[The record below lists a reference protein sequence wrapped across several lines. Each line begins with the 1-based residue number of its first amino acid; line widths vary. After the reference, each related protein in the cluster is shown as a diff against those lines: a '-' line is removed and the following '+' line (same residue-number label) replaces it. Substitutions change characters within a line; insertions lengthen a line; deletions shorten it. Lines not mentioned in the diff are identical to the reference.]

1 MRLASLLIASALQ
14 LPAAA
19 QGLPDGRALLE
30 REATALQGYS
40 SYEYT
45 EETTSQITMMGA
57 PMSIPMTMQVQVVNP
72 NKSRMEMKAGN
83 ITSAVVISDG
93 DATWTYIPMLNQY
106 SKSSGSETSLDRLG
120 SQIIGDRTQI
130 LSGAT
135 TKGSETLEVDG
146 AHDCWVVESRIAKAD
161 FGGLEIQDAVYV
173 TWIDKQ
179 TGIAMQRT
187 ISAKMQ
193 GGPIPGPLD
202 MQTKTIKRAL
212 KVNEP
217 LPPSLFTFAPPAD
230 AKESDLLQGLGAAA
244 AGLGLTPPPPSAAPK
259 QPQTPRDPGK
269 PEAYVPFLNPIH
281 QEEPEWPES
290 AKQKGIQGMVQ
301 LLVTVSPQGL
311 VSDAEALTGPEI
323 LRKPALD
330 AVKLWVFQPVMRNG
344 HAVSAY
350 TEATVDFLDHSKPI
364 TTESIGSDLN
374 QEMVAAQRLMEIQ
387 NRFPRTPEQVLFD
400 LEQDLTGRDGES
412 RSDALPQLAKA
423 AVAAGALEKATRYA
437 DELIASVGHGG
448 WNDGAALHDGNMVRG
463 LVALRNG
470 NTYEAAR
477 NLIEAG
483 KTTGGPQLSSFG
495 PNMTLAS
502 ELLDKGAR
510 DAVLEYLTLCKKFW
524 TMGSSQLD
532 AWIKVVES
540 GGKPAFGANLLY

>member
-1 MRLASLLIASALQ
+1 MRLASLLIVSVLQ

-19 QGLPDGRALLE
+19 QGLPDGRTLLE
-30 REATALQGYS
+30 REATALQSYS
-40 SYEYT
+40 SYQYT

-130 LSGAT
+130 LAGAT

-202 MQTKTIKRAL
+202 MQTKTIKRSF

-217 LPPSLFTFAPPAD
+217 LPPSLFTFVPPAD
-230 AKESDLLQGLGAAA
+230 AKEGDLLQGLGAAA
-244 AGLGLTPPPPSAAPK
+244 AGLGLTPPPPATAPK

-301 LLVTVSPQGL
+301 FLVTVSPQGL

-364 TTESIGSDLN
+364 RTESIGSDLN
-374 QEMVAAQRLMEIQ
+374 QEMAAAQRLMEIQ
-387 NRFPRTPEQVLFD
+387 NRFPRTPEQVLSD

-412 RSDALPQLAKA
+412 RSEALPQLAKA
-423 AVAAGALEKATRYA
+423 AVAAGALEKAMKYS
-437 DELIASVGHGG
+437 DELIASASHGG
-448 WNDGAALHDGNMVRG
+448 WNDGAALHDGNIVRG

-470 NTYEAAR
+470 NINEAAR

-502 ELLDKGAR
+502 ELLDKGER